1 LKRLLDII
9 FGTLF
14 LVITLPLTVIASI
27 AIKLDTKGPILFTS
41 MRVGIDNS
49 EFKMFKLRTMF
60 DGTEIAESEKIKEVH
75 KKITFVGKILR
86 KYSIDEYPQ
95 FFSVITGKMS
105 IVGPRP
111 ALPSQN
117 QLILGRIRLGINKIK
132 PGITGYAQINGR
144 DKITTEQKLIY
155 DQIYLNKRNFFFD
168 IVIMAKTLLI
178 IFNGKGISH

>member
-1 LKRLLDII
+1 LKRLFDII

-14 LVITLPLTVIASI
+14 LVVTLPVTVIAAI
-27 AIKLDTKGPILFTS
+27 AIKLDTKGPIIFTS
-41 MRVGIDNS
+41 IRVGIDNS
-49 EFKMFKLRTMF
+49 EFKMLKLRTMF
-60 DGTEIAESEKIKEVH
+60 DGTEIVESEKLKEVH
-75 KKITFVGKILR
+75 EKITSVGKILR

-95 FFSVITGKMS
+95 FLSVIAGKMS

-117 QLILGRIRLGINKIK
+117 QLILGRRRLGIDKIK
-132 PGITGYAQINGR
+132 PGITGYAQIKGR

-155 DQIYLNKRNFFFD
+155 DHIYLNKRNFFFD

-178 IFNGKGISH
+178 AFNGKGISH

>member
-1 LKRLLDII
+1 
-9 FGTLF
+9 
-14 LVITLPLTVIASI
+14 
-27 AIKLDTKGPILFTS
+27 

-117 QLILGRIRLGINKIK
+117 QLILGRIRLGIDKIK
-132 PGITGYAQINGR
+132 PGITGLAQISGINM
-144 DKITTEQKLIY
+144 KTPTL
-155 DQIYLNKRNFFFD
+155 L
-168 IVIMAKTLLI
+168 AKTDLKMIKKINIFYYFYYILKALLLI
-178 IFNGKGISH
+178 LKKRA